1 MKRFQLLTAPKWAVG
16 PVVKKVMQADWKVA
30 LISVPC
36 ASSLI
41 QEQAYELDQMC
52 SFSLITGL
60 ETTKLQGD
68 LLQEDSLS
76 TRTYLVKRLKKVRAF
91 KITPIHPFYHV
102 VFLWSMRLRSAAV
115 HFSLDEFKN
124 ANHSVTVRVWLHNTA
139 TKWILSFKERR
150 KHIQV
155 WLSATVT

>member
-1 MKRFQLLTAPKWAVG
+1 
-16 PVVKKVMQADWKVA
+16 MQADWRVA

-68 LLQEDSLS
+68 LLQEDSRS
-76 TRTYLVKRLKKVRAF
+76 TRTYLVKRLKKVGAF
-91 KITPIHPFYHV
+91 KITPVHPFYYV
-102 VFLWSMRLRSAAV
+102 VFL
-115 HFSLDEFKN
+115 
-124 ANHSVTVRVWLHNTA
+124 
-139 TKWILSFKERR
+139 
-150 KHIQV
+150 
-155 WLSATVT
+155 

>member
-1 MKRFQLLTAPKWAVG
+1 
-16 PVVKKVMQADWKVA
+16 MQADWRAA

-102 VFLWSMRLRSAAV
+102 VFL
-115 HFSLDEFKN
+115 
-124 ANHSVTVRVWLHNTA
+124 
-139 TKWILSFKERR
+139 
-150 KHIQV
+150 
-155 WLSATVT
+155 